1 MYPFFFVVNLRLG
14 EKPPYWLLL
23 HAHAHAHKLKRHPK

>member
-23 HAHAHAHKLKRHPK
+23 HAHAHKLKIHPT